1 MKANYTKP
9 LLAVEMFSLA
19 QTTARDCADIIP
31 KDQLNFG
38 EPGKCVWDLGGGMT
52 VFVAG
57 TCVLDGEMMGDIGCY
72 NSPSEGNYVFR
83 S

>member
-19 QTTARDCADIIP
+19 QSTTRDCTENVPINMDDP
-31 KDQLNFG
+31 T
-38 EPGKCVWDLGGGMT
+38 KCVWDIGGGVAVFT
-52 VFVAG
+52 VGVNCQIDG
-57 TCVLDGEMMGDIGCY
+57 TNAEMYCY
-72 NSPSEGNYVFR
+72 NNPSEGNYTFR